1 MKVGEI
7 CTREVIVAQKGD
19 SLLEA
24 ARSMRE
30 FHVGSVVVVQQL
42 QGKNVP
48 VGIVTDRDILIE
60 TVAEDLSA
68 KTLSVE
74 DIMVSDL
81 ATACEDD
88 DLFDTIRLMRSK
100 GVRRMPIVDRRG
112 ALVGLLA
119 LDDVLEFL
127 SQEIRELAQVGA
139 RGQEKEARLRS

>member
-19 SLLEA
+19 SLVEA